1 MMFSIRWMEAI
12 IISSSCPK
20 EHNLIW
26 FHRQIH
32 KYLLSVP
39 DRLIIIHT
47 PTFYSYIFKAAMDS
61 IFIMLYDGLP
71 VQFKLQIYK
80 GILGIHA
87 TVSACMSVLHLSIFP
102 LFPIP
107 HPCNRSQIRGDSWKD
122 FWKRKF
128 CIAKSVSLANTSP
141 FSPGNWVRWHILAII
156 LHNVVLLH
164 GPYFLTSLQSSV
176 ASGSWVD
183 MTAAIPGVAFS
194 NFPCHFLFVAWGK
207 DVSNT
212 TTRGL
217 SLWINVWV
225 SVFWLATLIQTLYE
239 LKSFIYVS
247 LVTWG
252 LFFMYLVF
260 H

>member
-1 MMFSIRWMEAI
+1 MMVYQYSLNCKFIKGFWAYMPLFQHVWVSFISLF
-12 IISSSCPK
+12 SSS
-20 EHNLIW
+20 
-26 FHRQIH
+26 F
-32 KYLLSVP
+32 
-39 DRLIIIHT
+39 
-47 PTFYSYIFKAAMDS
+47 
-61 IFIMLYDGLP
+61 
-71 VQFKLQIYK
+71 
-80 GILGIHA
+80 
-87 TVSACMSVLHLSIFP
+87 
-102 LFPIP
+102 LFPTLAIDP
-107 HPCNRSQIRGDSWKD
+107 
-122 FWKRKF
+122 
-128 CIAKSVSLANTSP
+128 KSEETLGKTFERENFVLQSLSLANTSP
-141 FSPGNWVRWHILAII
+141 FTPGNRVRWHILAII

-194 NFPCHFLFVAWGK
+194 NFPCHFLFVGWGK

-225 SVFWLATLIQTLYE
+225 SVFWSATLIQTLYE